1 MAVWGKRRKP
11 QRPPRD
17 REEAEK
23 RAYNSACRALSRRP
37 RGETELAN
45 WLLERE
51 HAPEVVATT
60 IERIRDLG
68 YLDDVEVA
76 ASVARDAERRRLG
89 SQRAARTLAQRGI
102 ANEDSTD
109 ALDTLREGD
118 LVRARAVLERRYP
131 EGVPEDPRERQ
142 RALRRL
148 VTRGYPYGIAR
159 KAVGLDRDVDFD

>member
-1 MAVWGKRRKP
+1 VWGKRRKP

-37 RGETELAN
+37 RGETELGQ
-45 WLLERE
+45 WLLDRE

-68 YLDDVEVA
+68 YLNDVEVA
-76 ASVARDAERRRLG
+76 ASVARDAVRRRLG

-102 ANEDSTD
+102 AREDADNAID
-109 ALDTLREGD
+109 ALREGD
-118 LVRARAVLERRYP
+118 LQRARDLLERRYP
-131 EGVPEDPRERQ
+131 EGLPEDPREQQ

-159 KAVGLDRDVDFD
+159 QAIGLDRDVDFD